1 MFVLDRTLW
10 NVFRSLRISSFIIGP
25 LWKILALSGY
35 RIKMSLIKL
44 KIKLADI
51 QWPSPFNPFFFFLS
65 KWPLNASGTRNR
77 GWVEMGE
84 GRGGGRDQIRTMT
97 YCQLTYVWI
106 YILVRPCDNL
116 LVQGDLYM
124 TVGDRWPIV
133 TYTAFKNTNSWYRW
147 CQQLLEL
154 QNCLGST
161 W

>member
-10 NVFRSLRISSFIIGP
+10 NVFRSLWISSFIIGP

-51 QWPSPFNPFFFFLS
+51 QWPSPFNSFFFYQ
-65 KWPLNASGTRNR
+65 SGHWMLVEPEIEVGWRWGR
-77 GWVEMGE
+77 G
-84 GRGGGRDQIRTMT
+84 GGGRDQIRTMT

-124 TVGDRWPIV
+124 TVRDRGPIV
-133 TYTAFKNTNSWYRW
+133 TCTAFKNTNSWYQW

>member
-10 NVFRSLRISSFIIGP
+10 NVFRSLWISSFIIGP

-51 QWPSPFNPFFFFLS
+51 QWPSPFNPFFFLS

-84 GRGGGRDQIRTMT
+84 GRGGRDQIRTMT
-97 YCQLTYVWI
+97 YCRLTYVWI

-124 TVGDRWPIV
+124 TVRDRGPIV
-133 TYTAFKNTNSWYRW
+133 TCTAFKNTNSWYRW